1 MPSTYEPIFTHTS
14 SGTIQEYTFTSIPQ
28 TYTDLYVIRT
38 GASNAAV
45 LHDITWRANGDT
57 GNNYAFVRVLAEAAS
72 NIYTDRNGAANQV
85 NCNQSGS
92 GVSFTWL
99 QIFNYSSST
108 MFKGSIL
115 KTNCNGSSQFTM
127 ASGAGTW
134 KNTAPIT
141 SLTIRN
147 EQGLFAANSV
157 FTLYGI
163 LKA

>member
-1 MPSTYEPIFTHTS
+1 MPTTTYEPIATYTLPGTS
-14 SGTIQEYTFTSIPQ
+14 QEHTFTGIPQ
-28 TYTDLYVIRT
+28 TYTDLIMIRT

-57 GNNYAFVRVLAEAAS
+57 GNNYAFVRALAE
-72 NIYTDRNGAANQV
+72 GAADAFTDSNGNTNQV

-99 QIFNYSSST
+99 QIFNYSSSS
-108 MFKGSIL
+108 MFKGSII
-115 KTNCNGSSQFTM
+115 KTNCNGSSFTM
-127 ASGAGTW
+127 ASGAGVYKSIT
-134 KNTAPIT
+134 PIT
-141 SLTIRN
+141 TLTIRN